1 MNRETI
7 GFVLGPALF
16 ALIVA
21 LPGPQGMAP
30 QAQRAAAVVAWMATW
45 WLTEAIPIPATALLP
60 LILFPVLGVA
70 GMQDTAAAY
79 SDPTVFLFMGGFF
92 LAASMERWGLHR
104 RIALEVVHRIGLSPS
119 RIVLGFMLATAFISM
134 WISNTA
140 TTVMMLPIALAV
152 ARQVSGGPEGAT
164 ERQAGG
170 IGARTAGAGGP
181 PGQGPEERSG
191 RAASAGAAQREAAAA
206 STEGRQ
212 FGMVLML
219 GIAYSASIGGIGTI
233 IGTPPNLIF
242 AGVFRQMFPELGEVT
257 FLRWLAFGVPMVV
270 LYLPLTWYY
279 LTRWSAPLH
288 GRALPGSRAS
298 IEEQRRALAP
308 MSHGEKVTL
317 ATLGA
322 ATFLWIFRADIV
334 IESWRIPGWAP
345 ALGIDRWVH
354 DSTVAMAAALFLF
367 CYPVRWARRE
377 FALDWSAA
385 QKIPWGILLLFG
397 GGFAMAHGVH
407 STGLADWAG
416 KSLQGIAQWP
426 PILMIAAV
434 ALSVTLLSE
443 FASNTAI
450 ATTFLP
456 ILGAT
461 AQGAGIHPFVL
472 MAPAAMA
479 ATLGFMLPVSTPPN
493 AIVFGTG
500 YIRVPEMVRAGI
512 WLDVTGA
519 ALVTLIVRFISL
531 PLLGIHP

>member
-1 MNRETI
+1 MKRETI

-60 LILFPVLGVA
+60 LVLFPVLGVA

-92 LAASMERWGLHR
+92 LAAAMERWGLHR

-119 RIVLGFMLATAFISM
+119 RIVLGFMLATAFISL

-152 ARQVSGGPEGAT
+152 ARQVAGEPAAAHPSSDG
-164 ERQAGG
+164 RQAGSRG
-170 IGARTAGAGGP
+170 GGVAGSPGASPAHP
-181 PGQGPEERSG
+181 SE
-191 RAASAGAAQREAAAA
+191 
-206 STEGRQ
+206 EGRQ
-212 FGMVLML
+212 FGMALML

-270 LYLPLTWYY
+270 LYLPLAWYY
-279 LTRWSAPLH
+279 LTRRSAPLH
-288 GRALPGSRAS
+288 RRTLPGSRTS

-317 ATLGA
+317 AALGA

-334 IESWRIPGWAP
+334 IESWTIPGWAP
-345 ALGIDRWVH
+345 ALRIDRWVH

-367 CYPVRWARRE
+367 CYPVRWATRE

-531 PLLGIHP
+531 PLLGIKL